1 MLEMI
6 DVESLGKV
14 TKISIE
20 ALLVNE
26 IWCFTVLYDTLEP
39 HKAHICLK

>member
-20 ALLVNE
+20 
-26 IWCFTVLYDTLEP
+26 P
-39 HKAHICLK
+39 HKAHICLKKNEKMGLGAKICN